1 MENMS
6 RFKNILL
13 QREKLL
19 GTFRLFEL
27 RDEVLILNVKLSLLI
42 LKWKNNTEISKKRL
56 ASNDKFSVVSQ
67 KWFEYYRSLNE
78 QKVATYDK
86 REEQVKILNRWIGDK
101 KLSSLSSEELQ
112 KFLFILKRKGN

>member
-13 QREKLL
+13 QRKKLL

-42 LKWKNNTEISKKRL
+42 LKWKNNTEISKKGL
-56 ASNDKFSVVSQ
+56 LVMINLVLLVKSG
-67 KWFEYYRSLNE
+67 FEYYRSLNE

>member
-13 QREKLL
+13 QQEKLL

-42 LKWKNNTEISKKRL
+42 LKWKNNTEISKK
-56 ASNDKFSVVSQ
+56 AC
-67 KWFEYYRSLNE
+67 
-78 QKVATYDK
+78 
-86 REEQVKILNRWIGDK
+86 
-101 KLSSLSSEELQ
+101 
-112 KFLFILKRKGN
+112 

>member
-19 GTFRLFEL
+19 GTFRIFEL

-42 LKWKNNTEISKKRL
+42 LKWKNNTEISKK
-56 ASNDKFSVVSQ
+56 AC
-67 KWFEYYRSLNE
+67 
-78 QKVATYDK
+78 
-86 REEQVKILNRWIGDK
+86 
-101 KLSSLSSEELQ
+101 
-112 KFLFILKRKGN
+112 

>member
-42 LKWKNNTEISKKRL
+42 LKWKNNTEISKKGL
-56 ASNDKFSVVSQ
+56 LVMINLVLLVKSG
-67 KWFEYYRSLNE
+67 LNII
-78 QKVATYDK
+78 DH
-86 REEQVKILNRWIGDK
+86 
-101 KLSSLSSEELQ
+101 
-112 KFLFILKRKGN
+112 